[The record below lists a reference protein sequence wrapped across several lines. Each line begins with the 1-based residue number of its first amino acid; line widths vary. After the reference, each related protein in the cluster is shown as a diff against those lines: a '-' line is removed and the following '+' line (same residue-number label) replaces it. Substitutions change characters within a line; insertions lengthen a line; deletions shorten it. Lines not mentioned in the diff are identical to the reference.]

1 MKSKLPSW
9 PRTSPNTKFCFIG
22 KLPARLICND
32 FKSRLLRR
40 AFIKIT
46 LSHCVGIR
54 AADGWQT
61 YLLFFLKSLYAI
73 FYCFILTFSFFDI
86 NFGTKSWWLCLGSIA
101 ASQTSKPTYLLKLL
115 FSIFLLFYMAFF
127 FEIWHQKHDHSKK
140 YSKNETWN
148 YELSVEK
155 FIDYKNKSGRFLK
168 LKKFKWNW

>member
-32 FKSRLLRR
+32 FKSKLLRR

-61 YLLFFLKSLYAI
+61 YLLFFLKSLFA
-73 FYCFILTFSFFDI
+73 
-86 NFGTKSWWLCLGSIA
+86 
-101 ASQTSKPTYLLKLL
+101 
-115 FSIFLLFYMAFF
+115 IFLLFYINFF
-127 FEIWHQKHDHSKK
+127 ILWYQFWHQKLMIMPWQHCCLANQQAYLLTKVVVF
-140 YSKNETWN
+140 YLFIVLYGLFLWNLAPETWSFQKV
-148 YELSVEK
+148 L
-155 FIDYKNKSGRFLK
+155 
-168 LKKFKWNW
+168 